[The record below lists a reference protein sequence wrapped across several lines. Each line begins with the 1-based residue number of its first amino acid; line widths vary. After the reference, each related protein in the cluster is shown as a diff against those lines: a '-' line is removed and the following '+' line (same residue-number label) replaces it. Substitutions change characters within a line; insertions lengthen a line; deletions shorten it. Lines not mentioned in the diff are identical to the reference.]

1 MRALVLHGF
10 GDLRVVQRE
19 RPEPAPDEV
28 LVSTIATGI
37 CGSDLH
43 GFTGENGRRQP
54 GQIMGHETAAR
65 IVEVGASVD
74 GGLQAGQLVTV
85 NPVIACGRCPAC
97 RARAEQHCA
106 TKRLIGVDP
115 SLVSMFAEYVAVPAR
130 NLVRLADDLPAEL
143 GALVEPLA
151 VAYHALRRGGLAA
164 DDRLLVLGG
173 GPIGQS
179 VIVAAGHTGSPSVM
193 VSEPDPGRR
202 ALCERLGAVALDP
215 KAAPLAEQLAGLGGP
230 ATVAVDAVGSSAS
243 LGDALEATVPG
254 GRVVMVGM
262 ASPQLDLAAYRVSVD
277 ERTVIGSYTYPAHEF
292 AEMAA
297 YVSSAPPAVG
307 ELISERVT
315 LDGAQRAFEQLTNG
329 APVPG
334 KVLITF

>member
-1 MRALVLHGF
+1 MRALVLHDF

-28 LVSTIATGI
+28 LISTIATGI

-43 GFTGENGRRQP
+43 GFTGENGRRRP

-65 IVEVGASVD
+65 IVELGTSVD
-74 GGLQAGQLVTV
+74 GGLRPGQLVTV
-85 NPVIACGRCPAC
+85 NPVIACGRCTAC
-97 RARAEQHCA
+97 RTRSEQHCA

-130 NLVRLADDLPAEL
+130 NLVRLADDLNAEL

-151 VAYHALRRGGLAA
+151 VAYHALRRGGLTTE
-164 DDRLLVLGG
+164 DRLLVLGG

-179 VIVAAGHTGSPSVM
+179 AIVAAGQVGPASVV
-193 VSEPDPGRR
+193 VSEPDAGRR

-215 KAAPLAEQLAGLGGP
+215 RAAPLADQLADLGGP
-230 ATVAVDAVGSSAS
+230 ATVAVDAVGSSDS
-243 LGDALEATVPG
+243 LRDALDATVPG
-254 GRVVMVGM
+254 SRVVMVGM

-292 AEMAA
+292 AAMAD
-297 YVSSAPPAVG
+297 YISSAPAAVG
-307 ELISERVT
+307 ELISARVT
-315 LDGAQRAFEQLTNG
+315 LDGAQQAFEQLTNG
-329 APVPG
+329 SPVPG